1 LQNSRLKRKIV
12 SVILA
17 VCYIISSFTT
27 QFAATPQVNIIIGSA
42 QEIPGSTVKIP
53 IYIQNITDMGIN
65 NCDFTLKFDS
75 SVLDFISVEAGDIV
89 PLPTSNFSTYKTGDT
104 IKFLFN
110 DTTQGTMQINKN
122 GLFASLNFKIKENAV
137 KGTSKLEI
145 STYGSFSGMKD
156 SVMHSISP
164 IFLSGSIDVS
174 DVSLSKLKIKVGNVE
189 GIAGREVNVPVTFT
203 DIPDNGINNCNFTI
217 SYDSDALEFLSTEA
231 GNIIP
236 LAVADY
242 SSYRPSEGKI
252 KFLFSD
258 SSQGTRPIIDD
269 GVFANIKFKIKSNTL
284 KDTYRIDLSSLGS
297 FSSKQPDS
305 LKTIETEFLSGG
317 VTVKDAIN
325 QVKVQIS
332 DVKAMQGDTVIVP
345 VSFTEIPVFGINNC
359 NFALSYDKNIMEFIS
374 ADAGDIITSSMVNY
388 SSYMPS
394 EGLIKF
400 LFNDQTQSTMAINKN
415 GTFANIRFRLKQN
428 ATLGKHAVSVSEFGS
443 FSGMIN
449 NKLTSL
455 EATFTDGSVTIT
467 NSTASSTP
475 TGVTATPKPTSNK
488 PIVNIVIGKVKVKAG
503 EIIKIPVEIRNIPF
517 MGINNCNFTLK
528 YDSKA
533 LQYLSNEAGTI
544 IPLALANLSINRP
557 DEGIVKLLFSDSTQ
571 GQMPIKDNGT
581 LVNLEFKALSNASE
595 GIYDIELDTV
605 GAFSGISSGTM
616 TSIDADFSNG
626 SIEIF
631 NSQETPLPSITGSQT
646 PVQTPITSYTPN
658 STPTPNALY
667 NLNINI
673 GKVSAEAG
681 GEVVVPIEFKNIP
694 AIGINNCNFIIG
706 YDVGALELKS
716 VEAGEIVPFALGNL
730 SSNRPTE
737 GKINFLF
744 NDATQGDMQIV
755 DSGVFARI
763 TFKVKSTAA
772 NGIYGVRKDSIGSF
786 SGLIDKVITPIGAE
800 FADGSVT
807 VGTVPSVTPTATAS
821 VTATA
826 TPSPSEGA
834 TPTATST
841 ATTPT
846 VTPTVTPTATSTAT
860 TPTASVTATVTPSP
874 SEEAT
879 PTATSTATTPT
890 VTPTA
895 TSTAT
900 TATASVTATATP
912 SPSEGATPTA
922 TSTATTPTV
931 TPTATSTATTPT
943 VTATAT
949 VSNTVTATPSPS
961 EEATATASN
970 TATVTPSPSE
980 GTTPT
985 TTTTNTTTTPTP
997 ITATV
1002 PVSTVP
1008 GVPGVPSTAASATAT
1023 ATPIQTSVVTP
1034 TATPVVVIE
1043 PTTVKPA
1050 YNKDADL
1057 AVFISADK
1065 SRYQESSVINY
1076 SIEYKNKGKVNVTN
1090 VKLTAQIPKFTKVLD
1105 AANGTI
1111 NGSQIEWSIGNLA
1124 VGETYTKEYKVKVDL
1139 LTKSEEYTD
1148 NTAVI
1153 SSNQTVDVPENNTSG
1168 NDDTSTIRVMLYS
1181 NRFNE
1186 GNHSSYILGYN
1197 DKTFKP
1203 KRNVT
1208 RAEVAAM
1215 FARIMGLTVND
1226 ATKSSYVDV
1235 SSKHWALGYIE
1246 AVTKSGIFKGYMDS
1260 TFHPNE
1266 PITRAELATVI
1277 FNYLHLKNIAPSKVH
1292 FTDLTNHWAVNYVEE
1307 IYRFKLI
1314 QGYSDGSF
1322 RPNNNIIRAE
1332 VVTMINRMLYRGPL
1346 KVTKAS
1352 FPDVEKSYWAFGD
1365 IEEASRNH
1373 KYIRDEKDG
1382 SELLVEK

>member
-1 LQNSRLKRKIV
+1 V
-12 SVILA
+12 TPTA
-17 VCYIISSFTT
+17 TATPTGTT
-27 QFAATPQVNIIIGSA
+27 QTVTPTATATATPVV
-42 QEIPGSTVKIP
+42 TVTPTAKPTATP
-53 IYIQNITDMGIN
+53 IYRMNVEIG
-65 NCDFTLKFDS
+65 KVS
-75 SVLDFISVEAGDIV
+75 AEAGGEVVV
-89 PLPTSNFSTYKTGDT
+89 PIEF
-104 IKFLFN
+104 
-110 DTTQGTMQINKN
+110 KN
-122 GLFASLNFKIKENAV
+122 
-137 KGTSKLEI
+137 
-145 STYGSFSGMKD
+145 
-156 SVMHSISP
+156 
-164 IFLSGSIDVS
+164 
-174 DVSLSKLKIKVGNVE
+174 
-189 GIAGREVNVPVTFT
+189 
-203 DIPDNGINNCNFTI
+203 IPAIGINNCNFI
-217 SYDSDALEFLSTEA
+217 IGYDVGALELKSVEA
-231 GNIIP
+231 GEIVPFALGN
-236 LAVADY
+236 L
-242 SSYRPSEGKI
+242 SSNRPTEGKI
-252 KFLFSD
+252 
-258 SSQGTRPIIDD
+258 
-269 GVFANIKFKIKSNTL
+269 N
-284 KDTYRIDLSSLGS
+284 
-297 FSSKQPDS
+297 
-305 LKTIETEFLSGG
+305 
-317 VTVKDAIN
+317 
-325 QVKVQIS
+325 
-332 DVKAMQGDTVIVP
+332 
-345 VSFTEIPVFGINNC
+345 
-359 NFALSYDKNIMEFIS
+359 
-374 ADAGDIITSSMVNY
+374 
-388 SSYMPS
+388 
-394 EGLIKF
+394 F
-400 LFNDQTQSTMAINKN
+400 LFNDATQGDMQIVDSGVFARITFKVKSTAAN
-415 GTFANIRFRLKQN
+415 GIYGVRKD
-428 ATLGKHAVSVSEFGS
+428 SIGS
-443 FSGMIN
+443 FSGLID
-449 NKLTSL
+449 KVITPIGA
-455 EATFTDGSVTIT
+455 EFTDGSVTVGT
-467 NSTASSTP
+467 VPSVTPTAIATP
-475 TGVTATPKPTSNK
+475 TGTTQTVTPTATATATPVLTVTPTAKPT
-488 PIVNIVIGKVKVKAG
+488 A
-503 EIIKIPVEIRNIPF
+503 
-517 MGINNCNFTLK
+517 
-528 YDSKA
+528 
-533 LQYLSNEAGTI
+533 
-544 IPLALANLSINRP
+544 
-557 DEGIVKLLFSDSTQ
+557 
-571 GQMPIKDNGT
+571 
-581 LVNLEFKALSNASE
+581 
-595 GIYDIELDTV
+595 
-605 GAFSGISSGTM
+605 
-616 TSIDADFSNG
+616 
-626 SIEIF
+626 
-631 NSQETPLPSITGSQT
+631 
-646 PVQTPITSYTPN
+646 TPIYRMN
-658 STPTPNALY
+658 VE
-667 NLNINI
+667 I

-922 TSTATTPTV
+922 TSTATTPTVTPTATSTATTPTASVTATVTPSPSEEATPTATGTATTPTVTPTATSTATTPTAVASNTVTETPSPSEGTTPTATSAATTPTV